1 MEKLYDRIYWRNDNP
16 PALNESNLNSL
27 SKSVDDIDDRVILLA
42 ANILETIPALQEA
55 LADAEALEE
64 RLKRLTEKPPYIG
77 DNGNWYVWSTSVGAY
92 VDSGIDAS
100 ITVQI
105 ADITMLDSSATPYVT
120 NTGTNTDPIFHLF
133 IPRGIGIRSIQKTST
148 EGLVDTYTI
157 TYTDGATTIFTVTNG
172 KTAYQSAVEG
182 GYDGTEAQFYADLAS
197 FTDILVSVQKSEKN
211 VAINAIAAATS
222 ATDAKDSADAAA
234 ASASAAASSAA
245 DAANTKSDVNAT
257 KDEIIDMLRFVSFT
271 VDFTTG
277 EIIYTN
283 ETSYSFSINQ
293 TTGNLEW
300 EVIA

>member
-1 MEKLYDRIYWRNDNP
+1 MEKLYDRIDWHNDTT
-16 PALNESNLNSL
+16 PALNESNLNSM
-27 SKSVDDIDDRVILLA
+27 SKAVDDIDDRLISLA
-42 ANILETIPALQEA
+42 ADILVTIPELQEA

-133 IPRGIGIRSIQKTST
+133 IPRGIGVQSIQKTST
-148 EGLVDTYTI
+148 AGLVDTYTI
-157 TYTDGATTIFTVTNG
+157 TYTDGATTTFTVTNG

-182 GYDGTEAQFYADLAS
+182 GYDGTEAQFYADLAEFKTLAADAES
-197 FTDILVSVQKSEKN
+197 SANAAEASET
-211 VAINAIAAATS
+211 AAAGS
-222 ATDAKDSADAAA
+222 AAA
-234 ASASAAASSAA
+234 ALSSANAAASSAT
-245 DAANTKSDVNAT
+245 DAAASAT
-257 KDEIIDMLRFVSFT
+257 ASEDAKDEIVNMLGLTSFS

-283 ETSYSFSINQ
+283 DTVYRFSINQ

-300 EVIA
+300 EVTAA